1 MAIVRAQVVDQS
13 INGVQ
18 LGFMG
23 IWLHN
28 ESKIAQ
34 RWALRTEI
42 GYEALLNPNHY
53 NTIIYHHD
61 KNTQEI
67 LPNINRFPIFL
78 PVISL
83 ETRWYYN
90 SPKRQGNS
98 KNTFHNSSNFAALA
112 IRYYPE
118 ILAFSPHEI
127 NELDGGVF
135 LVPSWG
141 IRRNLSYRINYELGA
156 GLGLDVYELLTEP
169 YATTDPLFNIHIRI
183 GYKFGKRAFQEN

>member
-1 MAIVRAQVVDQS
+1 MSKYLINKNFLLAVFILCNMAIVRAQVVDQS

-83 ETRWYYN
+83 ETR
-90 SPKRQGNS
+90 
-98 KNTFHNSSNFAALA
+98 
-112 IRYYPE
+112 
-118 ILAFSPHEI
+118 
-127 NELDGGVF
+127 
-135 LVPSWG
+135 
-141 IRRNLSYRINYELGA
+141 
-156 GLGLDVYELLTEP
+156 
-169 YATTDPLFNIHIRI
+169 
-183 GYKFGKRAFQEN
+183 